1 MHALVIQYLDF
12 AYREIWDRRNQLYF
26 DRVHPV
32 MLIIHQGRYFS
43 RSAETSNPAYVALQ
57 YAMWALATCASTQ
70 FQDLRERLHAQAR
83 LVLEKMDCDEAYSAS
98 PCVEQAQAWLLVA
111 HYELCYMNLQRAW
124 ITMGRAFRLIQ
135 LLGLHDIDRHI
146 ASNTQSEEDWT
157 TLEEQRRTFWGAYTL
172 DHYINICNNRPLG
185 LQEETVICHHLFLAQ
200 KNTLVE
206 FESKFVM

>member
-70 FQDLRERLHAQAR
+70 FQYLRERLHAQAR

-111 HYELCYMNLQRAW
+111 HYELCSTDTSPPIPNRKRTGPHLRNRG
-124 ITMGRAFRLIQ
+124 GRS
-135 LLGLHDIDRHI
+135 GGH
-146 ASNTQSEEDWT
+146 TPWT
-157 TLEEQRRTFWGAYTL
+157 TTSISAITGPWDFKKRR
-172 DHYINICNNRPLG
+172 
-185 LQEETVICHHLFLAQ
+185 
-200 KNTLVE
+200 
-206 FESKFVM
+206 